1 VQSPQ
6 QNGRA
11 DKNQGT
17 PHLLAL
23 TKMRFR
29 TFTSTAMLLLT
40 AAALTAQPQPRRATT
55 ITAIRNY
62 PGFYHQQTVLVVGE
76 VKGAGERLTIG
87 TEEGA
92 IKLVAREAP
101 REGRIEARGQLL
113 DIGRMAQDDPRLI
126 PFNLLD
132 RVRAAYQDRW
142 PKPGEELILL
152 LGGTGPPPAATNVTS
167 PPLRALAMEPT
178 RFDGQKVTITGQFR
192 GRNLFGDVPEAPTQG
207 RFEFVLRSGDAGV
220 WVMGLQPKGKTFN
233 LDPGKRIDTGRW
245 LKVQGTVHSAKG
257 LTWLD
262 GTSIELAAAPEETT
276 EVAIDLPP
284 APPVEILFTAPA
296 EGEADVRSTE
306 RIRMQLS
313 RDLDPATLKDHV
325 RLTYSA
331 ADSKERGEAQPP
343 SIAFTTNYTKEN
355 RALEIRPAEP
365 LARFRHV
372 KMEILEGVKGTDGG
386 PMKPF
391 TLTFT
396 TGGS

>member
-1 VQSPQ
+1 
-6 QNGRA
+6 
-11 DKNQGT
+11 
-17 PHLLAL
+17 
-23 TKMRFR
+23 MRFR
-29 TFTSTAMLLLT
+29 TFTSTSVVLLL

-76 VKGAGERLTIG
+76 VKGADERVTIG

-92 IKLVAREAP
+92 IKVVAREAP
-101 REGRIEARGQLL
+101 REGRMEARGQLL
-113 DIGRMAQDDPRLI
+113 DVGRMSQDDPRLI

-152 LGGTGPPPAATNVTS
+152 LGGTGPPPAAADVTS
-167 PPLRALAMEPT
+167 PPLRALAMEPA
-178 RFDGQKVTITGQFR
+178 RFDGQKVTVTGQFR
-192 GRNLFGDVPEAPTQG
+192 GRNLFGDLPEAPAQG
-207 RFEFVLRSGDAGV
+207 RFEFVLRSGDAAL
-220 WVMGLQPKGKTFN
+220 WVMGVQPKGRTFSF
-233 LDPGKRIDTGRW
+233 DPSKRIDTGRW
-245 LKVQGTVHSAKG
+245 VKVLGTVHSAKG

-262 GTSIELAAAPEETT
+262 GTSIDLAAAPAETT

-284 APPVEILFTAPA
+284 PPPVEILFTAPA
-296 EGEADVRSTE
+296 QGEADVRLTE

-313 RDLDPATLKDHV
+313 RDLDVATLKDHV

-343 SIAFTTNYTKEN
+343 SIGFTTNYTREN
-355 RALEIRPAEP
+355 RALEIRPTEP
-365 LARFRHV
+365 LERFRNV
-372 KMEILEGVKGTDGG
+372 KLEILEGVKGTDGG
-386 PMKPF
+386 AMKPF
-391 TLTFT
+391 TLAFT

>member
-262 GTSIELAAAPEETT
+262 GMSIELAAAPEETT

-365 LARFRHV
+365 LARFRLV